1 MSAVT
6 NAATTSELTFT
17 VPPGS
22 AATAPPESTGHE
34 RDDVRLLVA
43 RHRDAPQ
50 VEHRTFRD
58 LPSALA
64 RGDVLVVNTSATVGA
79 AVTGTD
85 VRGDHSGN
93 ILVHVSAELDDGQ
106 WVVEIRTA
114 ANDGPDLTRARG
126 DRITLPGDVVLTLR
140 APYPAGTDTPRL
152 WTAEVTP
159 RTSRTDYLWAFG
171 RPITYEYV
179 TRRFPLSAYQTV
191 FATDPG
197 SAEMP
202 SAGRPFTER
211 GVVDLVT
218 RGITLAPVTLHC
230 GVSSPDAGEMPSPER
245 FAVPSDT
252 ARVVNSARD
261 AGRRI
266 VAVGTSAVRA
276 LETATDPDGN
286 VRESSGW
293 TDLVL
298 GPDRPARTVNGLVTG
313 LHMPEA
319 SHLRLLE
326 AVAGH
331 ALVAA
336 AYDASVAA
344 RYRWHEFGD
353 SNLFLP

>member
-1 MSAVT
+1 MSAGTSAVT
-6 NAATTSELTFT
+6 STGLTFI

-22 AATAPPESTGHE
+22 AATAPPESAGRE
-34 RDDVRLLVA
+34 RDDVRLLVG
-43 RHRDAPQ
+43 RHRDRPQ
-50 VEHRTFRD
+50 VEHRPFRD
-58 LPSALA
+58 LASALDH
-64 RGDVLVVNTSATVGA
+64 GDVLVVNTSATVGA
-79 AVTGTD
+79 AVRGTD
-85 VRGDHSGN
+85 GHSTRSGHV
-93 ILVHVSAELDDGQ
+93 LVHVSTELDDAQ

-114 ANDGPDLTRARG
+114 ANDGPDLTRRRG
-126 DRITLPGDVVLTLR
+126 DRITLPGGVVLTLR
-140 APYPAGTDTPRL
+140 AAYPSGTDTPRL

-159 RTSRTDYLWAFG
+159 RTSRVDYLWAFG

-179 TRRFPLSAYQTV
+179 TRRFPLSAYQTI

-211 GVVDLVT
+211 GVVDLAT
-218 RGITLAPVTLHC
+218 HGITLAPLTLHC
-230 GVSSPDAGEMPSPER
+230 GVSSPDAHEVPSPER
-245 FAVPSDT
+245 FSVPADT
-252 ARVVNSARD
+252 ARLVNSARD

-276 LETATDPDGN
+276 LETATGPDGV

-331 ALVAA
+331 GLVAA
-336 AYDASVAA
+336 AYDASVSA